1 MTLLLQ
7 NNSGGAVVPFV
18 TGCHPS
24 GPMLVVVVKRVFH
37 LVPGQA
43 LTPVDPPPAPG
54 GCLFAGDDPHGECLA
69 DSELAPFKPQADV
82 LLSGSCHAPGG
93 RAVPALV
100 AGFSVGAV
108 QKRIAVFGERTWRK
122 GFFSAGASDP
132 QPFTV
137 MPLTWSRAY
146 GGPAWRDNPAG
157 CGRDSEHL
165 PNLEWPDRLLAKPK
179 SPQPPAGVGPLNAL
193 WYTRSRLLGTF
204 PADWLKRHAPAYP
217 ADFDWS
223 YFNAAPADQRVAGYL
238 RGDEACSFV
247 HLHPSAAE
255 WSTHLPKLAMRIAV
269 EDDAKDDAKDHAKND
284 AAGGRRRVQALTLDT
299 VHADTGRGTLTLL
312 WRGWLPVR
320 GRDLACVRR
329 LLVAVELLNTPPASE
344 ALLRDLAAIP
354 EPAPAIPLPV
364 EPPAP
369 VPVTAPPIDW
379 QARIA
384 PGADLRGAP
393 LACLDLSGR
402 DLSGCDLSGADL
414 RGASLRRTRLDRA
427 RLSGARLE
435 YADLSDASL
444 VGIEATAA
452 DFTRA
457 YLDRAVLDDA
467 VLAGAQ
473 LTDAW
478 LRGASLDRVQA
489 AGAAFDRVR
498 GDGLRARGAIFIGA
512 SFTGTRLD
520 DADLSGADLSAASL
534 INVSALRLNAARAR
548 LINTRIVASD
558 FSNARLDHMQAG
570 TSCWQGTRL
579 VQADFSESD
588 LPGAVFPQAVLTHAR
603 LNACD
608 LTDALFVGADLQR
621 ADLSGAKC
629 LHTSF
634 HQADCRAAVFS
645 GALCF
650 ESDFSVC
657 AVDGATF
664 TGADVTRTVLT

>member
-7 NNSGGAVVPFV
+7 NDSGGTVVPSV
-18 TGCHPS
+18 TGCHPA

-37 LVPGQA
+37 LLPGGP
-43 LTPVDPPPAPG
+43 LIPVEPPPPPG

-93 RAVPALV
+93 RPVPALV
-100 AGFSVGAV
+100 AGFSIGPV
-108 QKRIAVFGERTWRK
+108 QKRIAVFGDRTWRK
-122 GFFSAGASDP
+122 GFFAAGASDP
-132 QPFTV
+132 TPFAV

-146 GGPAWRDNPAG
+146 GGAGWRDNPVG

-165 PNLEWPDRLLAKPK
+165 PNLEWPDRLLAKAK
-179 SPQPPAGVGPLNAL
+179 SAQPPAGVGPLNAL

-238 RGDEACSFV
+238 RGDETCSFI

-255 WSTHLPKLAMRIAV
+255 WSTRLPGLAMRIAV
-269 EDDAKDDAKDHAKND
+269 EDDAD
-284 AAGGRRRVQALTLDT
+284 GGRRRVQALTLDT

-312 WRGWLPVR
+312 WRGWIPVP

-329 LLVAVELLNTPPASE
+329 LLVAVEPLSAPLASDG
-344 ALLRDLAAIP
+344 LLRDLAAIP
-354 EPAPAIPLPV
+354 APAPAVPLPV

-369 VPVTAPPIDW
+369 LPVTAPPIDW

-393 LACLDLSGR
+393 LAGLDLSGR
-402 DLSGCDLSGADL
+402 DLSGCDLRGADL
-414 RGASLRRTRLDRA
+414 RGAGLRRTRLDRA
-427 RLSGARLE
+427 RLGGARLE
-435 YADLSDASL
+435 AADLCDASL
-444 VGIEATAA
+444 IGVDATAA

-457 YLDRAVLDDA
+457 HLDRAVLDDA
-467 VLAGAQ
+467 ILAGARMEE
-473 LTDAW
+473 AW

-489 AGAAFDRVR
+489 TGAACDRVC
-498 GDGLRARGAIFIGA
+498 GETMRARGAVFSGA
-512 SFTGTRLD
+512 SFAGARLD
-520 DADLSGADLSAASL
+520 DADLSGADLSGASL
-534 INVSALRLNAARAR
+534 VNVSAVRLNAARAR
-548 LINTRIVASD
+548 IINARIVASD
-558 FSNARLDHMQAG
+558 FSNARLDHVQAG

-579 VQADFSESD
+579 AQADFSESD
-588 LPGAVFPQAVLTHAR
+588 LLGAVFPQAVLTHAR
-603 LNACD
+603 LLACD
-608 LTDALFVGADLQR
+608 LTDAVFVGADLQR

-634 HQADCRAAVFS
+634 HAADCRSAVFS

-657 AVDGATF
+657 AVEGATF
-664 TGADVTRTVLT
+664 TGADVTRTVLA

>member
-37 LVPGQA
+37 LVPGQS
-43 LTPVDPPPAPG
+43 LTPVEPPPAPG

-93 RAVPALV
+93 LPIPALV
-100 AGFSVGAV
+100 AGFSVGPV

-137 MPLTWSRAY
+137 MPLTWSRSY
-146 GGPAWRDNPAG
+146 GGAGWRDNPAG

-179 SPQPPAGVGPLNAL
+179 SAQPPAGVGPLNAL
-193 WYTRSRLLGTF
+193 WYVRSRLLGSF

-217 ADFDWS
+217 GDFDWS
-223 YFNAAPADQRVAGYL
+223 YFNAAPADQRVPGYL
-238 RGDEACSFV
+238 RGDEACTFV
-247 HLHPSAAE
+247 HLHPSEAE

-269 EDDAKDDAKDHAKND
+269 DDDAD
-284 AAGGRRRVQALTLDT
+284 GGRRRVQALTLDT

-312 WRGWLPVR
+312 WRGWIPVR
-320 GRDLACVRR
+320 GRDLTCVRR
-329 LLVAVELLNTPPASE
+329 LLVAVEPLSAPLTNDAM
-344 ALLRDLAAIP
+344 LRDLAAIP

-393 LACLDLSGR
+393 LAGLDLSGR

-414 RGASLRRTRLDRA
+414 RGAGLRRTRLDRA
-427 RLSGARLE
+427 RLGGARFE
-435 YADLSDASL
+435 SADLSDASL
-444 VGIEATAA
+444 IGVEATAA

-457 YLDRAVLDDA
+457 HLDRAVLDDA

-473 LTDAW
+473 LTEAW

-498 GDGLRARGAIFIGA
+498 GDGLRARSSNFTGA

-520 DADLSGADLSAASL
+520 DADLSGADLSGASL
-534 INVSALRLNAARAR
+534 VNVSALRVNLARAR
-548 LINTRIVASD
+548 IINARVVASD
-558 FSNARLDHMQAG
+558 FSNARLDHVQAG

-579 VQADFSESD
+579 VQADFSESY
-588 LPGAVFPQAVLTHAR
+588 LPGAVFPQALLTHAR
-603 LNACD
+603 LVACD
-608 LTDALFVGADLQR
+608 LTDAVFVGADLQR

-634 HQADCRAAVFS
+634 HQADCRAAVFT

>member
-37 LVPGQA
+37 LVPGQP

-82 LLSGSCHAPGG
+82 LLSGSCHAPDG
-93 RAVPALV
+93 RPVPALV

-146 GGPAWRDNPAG
+146 GGAGWRDNPAG
-157 CGRDSEHL
+157 CGRDTDHL

-179 SPQPPAGVGPLNAL
+179 SAQPPAGVGPLNAL
-193 WYTRSRLLGTF
+193 WYARSRLLGTF

-255 WSTHLPKLAMRIAV
+255 WSTRLPNLAMRIAV
-269 EDDAKDDAKDHAKND
+269 EDDADN
-284 AAGGRRRVQALTLDT
+284 RRRVQALTLDT
-299 VHADTGRGTLTLL
+299 VHADTARGTLTLL

-320 GRDLACVRR
+320 GRDISCVRR
-329 LLVAVELLNTPPASE
+329 LVVAVEPLSAPLTSE

-354 EPAPAIPLPV
+354 EPAPAIPLPM

-369 VPVTAPPIDW
+369 VPVIAPPIDW
-379 QARIA
+379 QARITA
-384 PGADLRGAP
+384 GADLRGAP
-393 LACLDLSGR
+393 LAGLDLSGR

-414 RGASLRRTRLDRA
+414 RGAGLRRTRLDRA
-427 RLSGARLE
+427 RLGGAHLE
-435 YADLSDASL
+435 SADLSEASL
-444 VGIEATAA
+444 IGVDATAA

-457 YLDRAVLDDA
+457 RLDRAVLDDA
-467 VLAGAQ
+467 LLVGARMEE
-473 LTDAW
+473 AW
-478 LRGASLDRVQA
+478 LRGTSLARVQA

-498 GDGLRARGAIFIGA
+498 ADTLRAQDAVFTGA
-512 SFTGTRLD
+512 SFTSARLD
-520 DADLSGADLSAASL
+520 DADLRGADLSGASL
-534 INVSALRLNAARAR
+534 VTVSALRLNAARAR

-558 FSNARLDHMQAG
+558 FSNARLDHVQAG
-570 TSCWQGTRL
+570 ASCWQGTRL

-603 LNACD
+603 LVACD
-608 LTDALFVGADLQR
+608 LTDAVFVGADLQR

-634 HQADCRAAVFS
+634 HQADCRTAVFS